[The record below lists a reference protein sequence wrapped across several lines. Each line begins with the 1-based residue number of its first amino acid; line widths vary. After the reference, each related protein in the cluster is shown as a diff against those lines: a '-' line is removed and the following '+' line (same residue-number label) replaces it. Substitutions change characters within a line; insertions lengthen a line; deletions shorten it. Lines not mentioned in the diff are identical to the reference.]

1 MNMTENETQKPED
14 VLREILNGLQSE
26 DAVERMSAITQL
38 KSFNYGSEAIR
49 NELEKLALNDSDEN
63 IRREALAA
71 LDLPTQRSVRGRF
84 NKIDRDNRRV
94 LLQEITEWEK
104 LGILEKQKADVLRR
118 RYNFDFTPPPAVPI
132 APVQSAIA
140 APEEITPPEPAS
152 PRPTLLQNLLSE
164 TNIKISLYLGAFF
177 VVASAAI
184 LGAFVDIF
192 RIPLLIIGTVIFGVL
207 SVAIRKRLPQPSFAL
222 FIVFSFFLPITANVI
237 ENTLELS
244 SPLSAAYWIFVS
256 LFMAFVWGG
265 GTWLYTSHLFS
276 VTAFVSSVIAFY
288 RVGDLFHA
296 ESEFFAA
303 MLGIASLAG
312 LASVWVLKKWKDAK
326 FALPLFLTA
335 QLLQIGILVTYQA
348 GFMFEFGNVF
358 TSPLWNLLLVFTW
371 GFAFLFYIFSNLL
384 FPFFLF
390 PWLAAVTL
398 IPIPWLVGSAFEVN
412 TLANMIIF
420 IFWGLSVA
428 AASEAAHRL
437 ELTRKYSLPILLASI
452 PVLINAAA
460 SGFVHSN
467 SYGFAAALSAAII
480 YGVLHFIRPRGWL
493 WAIAL
498 VNFIVAYFAFFKLP
512 FADDLNIHLG
522 YQLLGLSL
530 LFLLPG
536 LFSKNDLKTHA
547 DWRLPP
553 LIYGVFFTLAATIV
567 LIADGSQQQA
577 AIGFAFFTIFFIL
590 YTAAQRKAVY
600 GYIPAAFLALTVFF
614 ALDHFKP
621 DTWLPALTGLAV
633 LYFVVGVALRSKETW
648 AVMLRYSGLAL
659 GTFISFAALFTLKE
673 NGGAYVLVIGLLFA
687 AEMYLSRNGWFEIG
701 VPVMF
706 SVGAFLIL
714 RDLDIDE
721 IPLHLLAYSLV
732 WLGADLVS
740 HVAFKEPRPLKWIV
754 RGVGAFLAVINYGF
768 LFFDGNSNTA
778 AFGFGIYTLLFL
790 TLSLVYRHPILFYT
804 FTLTL
809 PLFVAFFFRAFDIT
823 KWDHPV
829 IFVAMAYYAVG
840 FFLRLTKR
848 ASGWD
853 ETLLFS
859 GLGIGVIVSIA
870 APIIGG
876 VDAAIPVAFAATLW
890 AVEAFWRKNVW
901 LAFPANGLYLL
912 AYFVILYELN
922 ADQPQLY
929 SMGAALL
936 GLLQHYLLT
945 RGESKTGA
953 FIMGMVSQLVLL
965 GTTYIQMV
973 SNGSQGLIY
982 FVVLFLQAMAVL
994 AYGIF
999 IRSRSLTFTPI
1010 FFLVISVMSVIYIL
1024 VYDLLDAITSILMVG
1039 CTGILLLGLGIAAV
1053 LMRERITKLGERL
1066 SEWKA

>member
-1 MNMTENETQKPED
+1 MAENESQKPED
-14 VLREILNGLQSE
+14 VLKEILNGLQSD
-26 DAVERMSAITQL
+26 DAAERLYAIAQL
-38 KSFNYGSEAIR
+38 QSFNYSSEAVR
-49 NELEKLALNDSDEN
+49 NELEKLALNESDEN
-63 IRREALAA
+63 VRRDALAA
-71 LDLPTQRSVRGRF
+71 LDLSTQRSVRGRF

-94 LLQEITEWEK
+94 LLQEITDWEK
-104 LGILEKQKADVLRR
+104 LGFLEKQKADVLRR
-118 RYNFDFTPPPAVPI
+118 RYDFDFTP
-132 APVQSAIA
+132 APKPKVTSVQSALTT
-140 APEEITPPEPAS
+140 PEEITPPEPAG

-164 TNIKISLYLGAFF
+164 TNIKIALYLGAFF

-207 SVAIRKRLPQPSFAL
+207 SIAIRKRLPQPSFAL
-222 FIVFSFFLPITANVI
+222 FIVFSFFLAITANVI
-237 ENTLELS
+237 ENTLNLS
-244 SPLSAAYWIFVS
+244 APLSAAYWIFVS
-256 LFMAFVWGG
+256 FFMAFVWGG
-265 GTWLYTSHLFS
+265 GTWLYTSRLFS
-276 VTAFVSSVIAFY
+276 VTAFVSFVIAFY
-288 RVGDLFHA
+288 RVGDMFGA

-312 LASVWVLKKWKDAK
+312 LIGVWALKKWQDAK
-326 FALPLFLTA
+326 FALPLFLAA

-348 GFMFEFGNVF
+348 GFMFEFGDMF
-358 TSPLWNLLLVFTW
+358 TSPLWNLLLVLTW

-412 TLANMIIF
+412 TLANTIIF
-420 IFWGLSVA
+420 VFWGLIVA
-428 AASEAAHRL
+428 VSSEAVHRFDS
-437 ELTRKYSLPILLASI
+437 TRKYSLPILLASI
-452 PVLINAAA
+452 PVFINAVT
-460 SGFVHSN
+460 SGFSYSN
-467 SYGFAAALSAAII
+467 SYGFVAALSVAVM
-480 YGVLHFIRPRGWL
+480 YGILHFLRPRGWL
-493 WAIAL
+493 WALAL
-498 VNFIVAYFAFFKLP
+498 FSFIIAYFAFFNLP
-512 FADDLNIHLG
+512 FTENLNIYFG

-530 LFLLPG
+530 LFLLPD
-536 LFSKNDLKTHA
+536 LFLKNDFKTNTA
-547 DWRLPP
+547 WRFP
-553 LIYGVFFTLAATIV
+553 LYMYGIFFTLVATTLLIV
-567 LIADGSQQQA
+567 DGSRQQA
-577 AIGFAFFTIFFIL
+577 AIGFAVFTIFFIL
-590 YTAAQRKAVY
+590 YTAAQRKAIY

-614 ALDHFKP
+614 ALDHFAL
-621 DTWLPALTGLAV
+621 DAWLPALTGLAV
-633 LYFVVGVALRSKETW
+633 LYFIIGVAMRSKEAW
-648 AVMLRYSGLAL
+648 AIMLRYSGLAL
-659 GTFISFAALFTLKE
+659 GTFISFAALFTFKE
-673 NGGAYVLVIGLLFA
+673 TGGVYVLVIGLLFA

-706 SVGAFLIL
+706 SIGAFLIL
-714 RDLDIDE
+714 RDLNFE
-721 IPLHLLAYSLV
+721 RVTYHVLAYSLV
-732 WLGADLVS
+732 WILSDLLAHLTFTS
-740 HVAFKEPRPLKWIV
+740 PRPLKMVV
-754 RGVGAFLAVINYGF
+754 RVIGGLFAMTSYIF
-768 LFFDGNSNTA
+768 LFTESDASFA
-778 AFGFGIYTLLFL
+778 ATGFGIYTLLFL
-790 TLSLVYRHPILFYT
+790 TVSLVYRQPILFYA

-809 PLFVAFFFRAFDIT
+809 PLFVVFFFRAFDIT

-829 IFVAMAYYAVG
+829 IFIAMGYYALG
-840 FFLRLTKR
+840 FFLRLIKR

-859 GLGIGVIVSIA
+859 GLGIGVIVSVA
-870 APIIGG
+870 AHIIGG

-901 LAFPANGLYLL
+901 LAFPANALYLL
-912 AYFVILYELN
+912 AYFIILFELN

-936 GLLQHYLLT
+936 GMLQHYLLT
-945 RGESKTGA
+945 RSESKTGA